1 MRARAHMAQVL
12 EGTGLYSLTGSTPV
26 DWELD
31 AYSAGFAPLEAAFD
45 KLLADLFA
53 ATATRERLAQWE
65 ALFRPQPSTAPVE
78 DCRDTVASRMAAR
91 PGDFTQAG
99 TQRLLPGAGVRG
111 LVLEDGE
118 GGLKV
123 LLGRL
128 LGITQAEAAREL
140 DQLLPAHLAW
150 AWDTAVTWVALDA
163 YPRSFEAWDDLGL
176 TWALLDGVSRQDLE
190 NGFEEV

>member
-91 PGDFTQAG
+91 PGVRQTPSSSASPSSVR
-99 TQRLLPGAGVRG
+99 TWPGA
-111 LVLEDGE
+111 
-118 GGLKV
+118 
-123 LLGRL
+123 
-128 LGITQAEAAREL
+128 
-140 DQLLPAHLAW
+140 
-150 AWDTAVTWVALDA
+150 
-163 YPRSFEAWDDLGL
+163 
-176 TWALLDGVSRQDLE
+176 
-190 NGFEEV
+190 

>member
-53 ATATRERLAQWE
+53 TTATRERLAQWE

-91 PGDFTQAG
+91 PGDFTWAG
-99 TQRLLPGAGVRG
+99 TQRLLPGAALGPPSLRRRERSE
-111 LVLEDGE
+111 LCPPFQRHYSGE
-118 GGLKV
+118 
-123 LLGRL
+123 
-128 LGITQAEAAREL
+128 AS
-140 DQLLPAHLAW
+140 P
-150 AWDTAVTWVALDA
+150 
-163 YPRSFEAWDDLGL
+163 
-176 TWALLDGVSRQDLE
+176 
-190 NGFEEV
+190 

>member
-53 ATATRERLAQWE
+53 TTATRERLAQWE

-91 PGDFTQAG
+91 PGILRRRAPRGFCQGRGCGAWCWRTAKAG
-99 TQRLLPGAGVRG
+99 
-111 LVLEDGE
+111 
-118 GGLKV
+118 
-123 LLGRL
+123 
-128 LGITQAEAAREL
+128 
-140 DQLLPAHLAW
+140 
-150 AWDTAVTWVALDA
+150 
-163 YPRSFEAWDDLGL
+163 
-176 TWALLDGVSRQDLE
+176 
-190 NGFEEV
+190 

>member
-91 PGDFTQAG
+91 PGDFTWAG

-111 LVLEDGE
+111 RVEVDGR
-118 GGLKV
+118 GG
-123 LLGRL
+123 
-128 LGITQAEAAREL
+128 E
-140 DQLLPAHLAW
+140 
-150 AWDTAVTWVALDA
+150 
-163 YPRSFEAWDDLGL
+163 
-176 TWALLDGVSRQDLE
+176 
-190 NGFEEV
+190 

>member
-65 ALFRPQPSTAPVE
+65 ALFRPQPSTAPGI
-78 DCRDTVASRMAAR
+78 SRRRAPR
-91 PGDFTQAG
+91 GSCPGRGCGPWCWRTAKAG
-99 TQRLLPGAGVRG
+99 
-111 LVLEDGE
+111 
-118 GGLKV
+118 
-123 LLGRL
+123 
-128 LGITQAEAAREL
+128 
-140 DQLLPAHLAW
+140 
-150 AWDTAVTWVALDA
+150 
-163 YPRSFEAWDDLGL
+163 
-176 TWALLDGVSRQDLE
+176 
-190 NGFEEV
+190 

>member
-78 DCRDTVASRMAAR
+78 DCRDTVASRMAAHVKS
-91 PGDFTQAG
+91 PGRAPRGFCPERGCGAWCWRTAKAG
-99 TQRLLPGAGVRG
+99 
-111 LVLEDGE
+111 
-118 GGLKV
+118 
-123 LLGRL
+123 
-128 LGITQAEAAREL
+128 
-140 DQLLPAHLAW
+140 
-150 AWDTAVTWVALDA
+150 
-163 YPRSFEAWDDLGL
+163 
-176 TWALLDGVSRQDLE
+176 
-190 NGFEEV
+190 

>member
-65 ALFRPQPSTAPVE
+65 AL
-78 DCRDTVASRMAAR
+78 
-91 PGDFTQAG
+91 
-99 TQRLLPGAGVRG
+99 
-111 LVLEDGE
+111 
-118 GGLKV
+118 
-123 LLGRL
+123 
-128 LGITQAEAAREL
+128 
-140 DQLLPAHLAW
+140 
-150 AWDTAVTWVALDA
+150 DA
-163 YPRSFEAWDDLGL
+163 YPRSFEAWDGLGL
-176 TWALLDGVSRQDLE
+176 TWAQLDGVSRQDLE